1 MQRTPYRFTLGEA
14 IGLLLILTGVP
25 GAAFGISNLF
35 EDGSTF
41 LGLTELHWKIWAAG
55 AAIAAGLTVITG
67 KWQAFIGVPIIFML
81 VIVAGIND
89 PNSAL
94 SAGYASSPMEQ
105 ALLNLRG
112 MVKYMGIASPWIFG
126 ILFSAGP
133 LLDRL
138 EAIKRARRA

>member
-1 MQRTPYRFTLGEA
+1 MNTQYRFTLGEA

-25 GAAFGISNLF
+25 GAAFGVTRIF
-35 EDGSTF
+35 GDGATI
-41 LGLTELHWKIWAAG
+41 LGLTELHWQIWAAG
-55 AAIAAGLTVITG
+55 AAIAAGLAVLTG
-67 KWQAFIGVPIIFML
+67 KWQALIGVPILFML
-81 VIVAGIND
+81 IVVAGMDD

-126 ILFSAGP
+126 ITFSAGP

-138 EAIKRARRA
+138 EAIKRARKA

>member
-25 GAAFGISNLF
+25 GAAFGISTLF
-35 EDGSTF
+35 EDGSTI

-81 VIVAGIND
+81 VIVAGITD

-138 EAIKRARRA
+138 EAIKRTRRA